1 MSPRD
6 SAGSPFAYGVRTR
19 CTPSARVKNPRRAF
33 SMTCLHA
40 GAADMT
46 PGGSEPPGAGD
57 MAGGEDGAAELM
69 IAAAPGPLV
78 ALPHP
83 AVARAIA
90 VSRPPIRCAWFPA
103 MATTATR

>member
-57 MAGGEDGAAELM
+57 MAGGEEGAAELLEDGPVDLM
-69 IAAAPGPLV
+69 IVAPPPPIATLFPSAAPSRIG
-78 ALPHP
+78 
-83 AVARAIA
+83 ARA
-90 VSRPPIRCAWFPA
+90 
-103 MATTATR
+103 